1 MLYHHLQAPSSE
13 NTNFWNRSRW
23 FLGRLIFSDVHVLSE
38 SPWLPLWVVNV
49 DKHPV
54 QVTCSSSVFFWNG
67 YSVLRFSLNMHFY
80 FFLSLFLSEAFIK
93 ILQSITKK
101 KLQPSFTIN
110 DETIVMRV
118 FKLHAV
124 YSPAGRPLLYFLYT
138 FHKYLIFPFF
148 ISPDDWWIS
157 SFVPLTSKGLDHS
170 HWLVYQVV
178 GWN

>member
-1 MLYHHLQAPSSE
+1 ML
-13 NTNFWNRSRW
+13 TNILFK
-23 FLGRLIFSDVHVLSE
+23 LHVH
-38 SPWLPLWVVNV
+38 P
-49 DKHPV
+49 
-54 QVTCSSSVFFWNG
+54 VFFWNG

-101 KLQPSFTIN
+101 KLQPSLTIN

-124 YSPAGRPLLYFLYT
+124 YSPAGWPLLCFLHT

-148 ISPDDWWIS
+148 MTGELAALCLSQAKAWTTVTDWYIKLLAEIRSLECSHHRLIPEVTIS
-157 SFVPLTSKGLDHS
+157 SY
-170 HWLVYQVV
+170 WY
-178 GWN
+178 